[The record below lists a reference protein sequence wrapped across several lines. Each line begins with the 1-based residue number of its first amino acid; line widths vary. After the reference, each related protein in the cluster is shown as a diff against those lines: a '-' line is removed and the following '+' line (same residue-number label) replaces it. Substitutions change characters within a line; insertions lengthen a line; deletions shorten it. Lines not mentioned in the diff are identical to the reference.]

1 MAALTGNT
9 IASTYKDLLQVS
21 NSNSGVDGTLRSV
34 EDGEG
39 TASVLQISSSAVKVG
54 GTVDLDGAVTINE
67 SSADVDFRVESN
79 DNTHML
85 FVDAGNNRVGIG
97 TDSPSLQFVVNA
109 ADGKSDNAYVAYIGN
124 QEATDDRSYGL
135 QIVAGSTVNDAPL
148 FIQDHDASNDLLI
161 LRGNG
166 AMGIGTTAP
175 AARLHVH
182 SDDETN
188 LYITTDADNRD
199 TGLWFGHDYD
209 GTAAYSGIVYD
220 REPSYQL
227 KIFNNNSVADHLVI
241 SNDGHIGI
249 STSSFESWHS
259 NWDGILQISAT
270 TTLGNYNNTD
280 TYLLENAYH
289 DGSWKYQTASH
300 ASKLTNQGGTYQFSV
315 AGSGSAD
322 ATISWTDALTIAND
336 GKIGVNEDNPAGLMH
351 IAIDDGTMPGVVDSE
366 SALVLQNNSATGDG
380 CTFTIISGTANNSQ
394 ICFGDADDYDE
405 GVILYN
411 NNADD
416 MTFRTAGSGEDM
428 RLSSVGHLG
437 IGCDPSDSYEIH
449 VEASDTPMLA
459 LQDTTNNVVIGMS
472 CDNSQTYV
480 GSISN
485 HTLVFRTNDAN
496 RGWFT
501 DTGTFNVRE
510 VTGTASNN
518 AGKMTTSNTS
528 YATSLQLYG
537 CARTSSDAWKVM
549 TAYHGDGSN
558 NEFNDVIF
566 EVEGNGDVESDT
578 GTYGTGASDYAEYFE
593 SKDEK
598 AIAVGKTVKLDGGK
612 VVACEDGDT
621 PMGVV
626 RPKQGACSVIGNK
639 AQHSWHSKWL
649 KNDYD
654 EFIMEDCTVTEWTEK
669 VYDPKRDSELGMYR
683 DEFHSYETDK
693 IPSDVTVPDDAKVLT
708 EDSNGNKLQRKKINP
723 DYKSDLKY
731 EPREKR
737 DSWCLIGLLGQIP
750 ITKGQPVSSNW
761 IKMKDVSDTVEM
773 YFVK

>member
-1 MAALTGNT
+1 MATLAGNT
-9 IASTYKDLLQVS
+9 IASTYPLLLKIDS
-21 NSNSGVDGTLRSV
+21 NGIDGTLRAI
-34 EDGEG
+34 EDGDG
-39 TASVLQISSSAVKVG
+39 TDSAVKISTGAMEVGGDVSIISSSSASPTLLVKN
-54 GTVDLDGAVTINE
+54 TNDDGEPAYMQFIKDTSN
-67 SSADVDFRVESN
+67 SAADNDEIVKMEFYHDNDANSLVRYGAMIVSTPDVSN
-79 DNTHML
+79 GSEDTKIKFMTRLN
-85 FVDAGNNRVGIG
+85 G
-97 TDSPSLQFVVNA
+97 TDTETLTLNS
-109 ADGKSDNAYVAYIGN
+109 GKV
-124 QEATDDRSYGL
+124 
-135 QIVAGSTVNDAPL
+135 
-148 FIQDHDASNDLLI
+148 
-161 LRGNG
+161 
-166 AMGIGTTAP
+166 GIGTTAP
-175 AARLHVH
+175 AVTTQIH
-182 SDDETN
+182 SDAETFA
-188 LYITTDADNRD
+188 YVTTDSDAHD
-199 TGLWFGHDYD
+199 TGIWLGHDID
-209 GTAAYSGIVYD
+209 GSAAYTGIVYD
-220 REPSYQL
+220 RSVYTL
-227 KIFNNNSVADHLVI
+227 KLFNANSIANHLVI
-241 SNDGHIGI
+241 DNDGDVG
-249 STSSFESWHS
+249 
-259 NWDGILQISAT
+259 
-270 TTLGNYNNTD
+270 
-280 TYLLENAYH
+280 
-289 DGSWKYQTASH
+289 
-300 ASKLTNQGGTYQFSV
+300 
-315 AGSGSAD
+315 
-322 ATISWTDALTIAND
+322 
-336 GKIGVNEDNPAGLMH
+336 IGVEAPSAKLH
-351 IAIDDGTMPGVVDSE
+351 IAKDDGTMPTLVAAE
-366 SALVLQNNSATGDG
+366 AALAINNNSATSDG
-380 CTFTIISGTANNSQ
+380 CTFSIVAGSNNNAQ
-394 ICFGDADDYDE
+394 ICFGHSGDYDE
-405 GVILYN
+405 GVLAYVN
-411 NNADD
+411 SADD

-449 VEASDTPMLA
+449 VEASDTPVLA

-485 HTLVFRTNDAN
+485 HTLVFETNDAT

-501 DTGTFNVRE
+501 NTGTFNVRE

-518 AGKMTTSNTS
+518 AGKMTTSNAS

-549 TAYHGDGSN
+549 SAYHGDGSN
-558 NEFNDVIF
+558 DEFNDVIF

-593 SKDEK
+593 SKDGK

-654 EFIMEDCTVTEWTEK
+654 EFILEDCTVTEWTEK
-669 VYDPKRDSELGMYR
+669 VYNPKRDSELGMYR

-723 DYKSDLKY
+723 DYKADLKY